1 MLIHIFAFELE
12 QRLRRISTYVY
23 FVVFFALGLLFALMS
38 GGAFAEASV
47 DFGTGGKV
55 LVNSPY
61 ALNSIIT
68 YICFFG
74 IVITAAIAGQAT
86 YQDIDSNSRRLLLH
100 RADYQARLS
109 WRSFPGGFRRTD
121 FDFQQRRN
129 WRVAG
134 RCRCHGLTRRGSGRR
149 WPLPIFSRI
158 SSTSGRTCCF

>member
-61 ALNSIIT
+61 ALNSHHYLHLLLWHRHYRRHRGT
-68 YICFFG
+68 GDVSGHRQQF
-74 IVITAAIAGQAT
+74 
-86 YQDIDSNSRRLLLH
+86 RRLLLH
-100 RADYQARLS
+100 RADHASSIILAVVSWRLS
-109 WRSFPGGFRRTD
+109 SYRF
-121 FDFQQRRN
+121 
-129 WRVAG
+129 
-134 RCRCHGLTRRGSGRR
+134 
-149 WPLPIFSRI
+149 
-158 SSTSGRTCCF
+158 